1 MCQKVARK
9 FHTSNMNL
17 SVRDLFIITFE
28 AIIFDNEN
36 KEIDDDDDDYSDDNM
51 MMIVATFGGVFK

>member
-1 MCQKVARK
+1 
-9 FHTSNMNL
+9 MNL